1 MTLQEFQKQFTAH
14 LIESSHAFGVE
25 HALCD
30 YPREELDARLAI
42 YRNNV
47 FRGLIDTLG
56 SHFPATKN
64 LVGDTYFDAIG
75 KAYLEK
81 NLPQSA
87 ASTALGETFPV
98 FIRTFPPVKGLP
110 YLADV
115 ARLDWAYHN
124 AYHAREAAALEPTAF
139 QLIHPD
145 ALGKAKFELHPSC
158 KLIQSDYAVFTLWE
172 FARDS
177 VKKTLED
184 DIEQAQAALVLR
196 PNAEVNVYHLTA
208 GLTAFFDRLID
219 GAALSQALAA
229 GLDHSDEFNPSEAV
243 AFFVN
248 SRIVHRIDEPTQL

>member
-1 MTLQEFQKQFTAH
+1 MTLQEFQKQFTAQ
-14 LIESSHAFGVE
+14 LLENNHAYGVE
-25 HALCD
+25 SALSD
-30 YPREELDARLAI
+30 YPREEFEARLAI

-64 LVGDTYFDAIG
+64 LVGDTYFDSIG

-81 NLPQSA
+81 NPPQSA
-87 ASTALGETFPV
+87 ASTAFGETFPE
-98 FIRTFPPVKGLP
+98 FINAFPPLETLP
-110 YLADV
+110 YLTDV
-115 ARLDWAYHN
+115 ARLDWAYHS
-124 AYHAREAAALEPTAF
+124 AYHAREAVALEPTAF

-158 KLIQSDYAVFTLWE
+158 RMVQSDYAVFNLWE

-196 PNAEVNVYHLTA
+196 PDAEVNVYHLTP
-208 GLTAFFDRLID
+208 GLTAFFDRLIS
-219 GAALSQALAA
+219 GAALSQALTA
-229 GLDHSDEFNPSEAV
+229 GIDQSDEFNPSEAV

-248 SRIVHRIDEPTQL
+248 SRIVHRIDEPTHL

>member
-81 NLPQSA
+81 NIPQSA
-87 ASTALGETFPV
+87 ASTALGETFPA
-98 FIRTFPPVKGLP
+98 FIRTFPPL
-110 YLADV
+110 
-115 ARLDWAYHN
+115 
-124 AYHAREAAALEPTAF
+124 
-139 QLIHPD
+139 
-145 ALGKAKFELHPSC
+145 
-158 KLIQSDYAVFTLWE
+158 
-172 FARDS
+172 RDCP
-177 VKKTLED
+177 
-184 DIEQAQAALVLR
+184 I
-196 PNAEVNVYHLTA
+196 
-208 GLTAFFDRLID
+208 
-219 GAALSQALAA
+219 
-229 GLDHSDEFNPSEAV
+229 
-243 AFFVN
+243 
-248 SRIVHRIDEPTQL
+248 